1 MYVCVRACV
10 FDFRHFFPSRLDFC
24 FNISK
29 TASTSEKRKLAFW
42 LFRVPKVF
50 EALPQRALSFSRF
63 RSLTVQRYSIKK
75 RKTPYVGGTRRGYGL
90 I

>member
-1 MYVCVRACV
+1 MYVCVRVCACV

-29 TASTSEKRKLAFW
+29 IA
-42 LFRVPKVF
+42 VI
-50 EALPQRALSFSRF
+50 SRF